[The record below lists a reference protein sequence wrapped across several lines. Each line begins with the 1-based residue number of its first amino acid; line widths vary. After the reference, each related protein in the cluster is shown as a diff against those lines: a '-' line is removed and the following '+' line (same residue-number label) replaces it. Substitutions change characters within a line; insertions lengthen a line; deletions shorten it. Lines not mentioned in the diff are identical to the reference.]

1 MQSIFTK
8 IAKWSAALM
17 GGIALTACSKVVSFV
32 EEVEIDGKTY
42 QVERKEYFEKQ
53 PIELEFRP

>member
-1 MQSIFTK
+1 MQNVFTK

-32 EEVEIDGKTY
+32 EEVEIDG
-42 QVERKEYFEKQ
+42 
-53 PIELEFRP
+53 